1 MRYEYNCMLL
11 FNYRKNLTCK
21 MMGWK
26 VPLHCYFLFFF
37 SSWFSD
43 YVSRAPLLSD
53 DKQNFHVPCIINP
66 SLPLFMPTLPLSPAH
81 AWIAKESSL
90 QLELIDILK
99 KKKRLKKEKNWKS
112 SNLSHRLLNGLI
124 SRQSQASNAG
134 RQAEQIESVSCLCEF
149 LVPNDGVHWHVFFPP

>member
-26 VPLHCYFLFFF
+26 VPLHCYFF
-37 SSWFSD
+37 SSSFSD
-43 YVSRAPLLSD
+43 YVSWAPLLSD
-53 DKQNFHVPCIINP
+53 DKQNFHVLCIINP

-90 QLELIDILK
+90 QLELIDIRGK
-99 KKKRLKKEKNWKS
+99 KKKKKNNNWKS

-134 RQAEQIESVSCLCEF
+134 RQAKQIESISCLWSF
-149 LVPNDGVHWHVFFPP
+149 SPKW